1 MFFIWLAAV
10 ILAIMFLPGLAFFS
24 GIFYAIAAVVTSV
37 LNLLK
42 ETLLLIFA
50 KGKDLWQGGTGG
62 KIIVLLVS
70 AAVIGLA
77 TMKPTT
83 PPASCG
89 AACPSP

>member
-1 MFFIWLAAV
+1 MIYIWVAGV
-10 ILAIMFLPGLAFFS
+10 ILAVMFIPGLAFFS

-62 KIIVLLVS
+62 KIIVLIVS
-70 AAVIGLA
+70 AAVISWFWNWLF
-77 TMKPTT
+77 
-83 PPASCG
+83 
-89 AACPSP
+89 

>member
-1 MFFIWLAAV
+1 MFFIWLAVV
-10 ILAIMFLPGLAFFS
+10 ILAIMFLQGLAFFS

-62 KIIVLLVS
+62 KIIVLIVS
-70 AAVIGLA
+70 AAVIGWFWNWLF
-77 TMKPTT
+77 
-83 PPASCG
+83 
-89 AACPSP
+89 

>member
-1 MFFIWLAAV
+1 MFFIWLAVV

-24 GIFYAIAAVVTSV
+24 CSFYAIAAVVTSV

-62 KIIVLLVS
+62 KIIVLIVS
-70 AAVIGLA
+70 AAVIGWFWNWLF
-77 TMKPTT
+77 
-83 PPASCG
+83 
-89 AACPSP
+89 